1 MSDLKLVLFY
11 VVVLAVFVFGIS
23 NRSHYDDC
31 VSPCVSMC
39 DGLGCGFSCVFTHGG
54 FLVG

>member
-1 MSDLKLVLFY
+1 MIDLKLVLFRI
-11 VVVLAVFVFGIS
+11 VVLAVFVFGIS

-54 FLVG
+54 F